1 MPWARHAMTK
11 GHCLFQL
18 ESGGTVSPPAG
29 LGQSSGDGAGGKA
42 LVGVQGA
49 KPPEGP
55 GVLQFYSNKNS

>member
-1 MPWARHAMTK
+1 MPWTRHAMTK

-29 LGQSSGDGAGGKA
+29 LGQSSGDVAGGKA
-42 LVGVQGA
+42 PGGS
-49 KPPEGP
+49 